1 MYFDSFYCSKTTL
14 FYLSFPIIAYKIDCD
29 RDNIRLNNKAV
40 KKVSTVKPPTILVQ
54 IKIITALITNKNK
67 PKVKTVS
74 GNVSITNIGFIN
86 KLSKPKTIATSKAVR
101 KFGT

>member
-1 MYFDSFYCSKTTL
+1 LTAFKALISTL

-29 RDNIRLNNKAV
+29 KDNTRLNNKAV

-54 IKIITALITNKNK
+54 IKIIIALITNKNK

-74 GNVSITNIGFIN
+74 GNVSKTNIGFIN
-86 KLSKPKTIATSKAVR
+86 KFSNPKTTATSKAVR